1 MPARDQL
8 RIAGQK
14 ADGID
19 VMDRVKHDVELVGI
33 SQPGPHV
40 PRGLDRNVDLQI
52 SQIADEAAINDL
64 LRRRDPAGPAHLL
77 VDRRLVAHS
86 RRRGDYSAR
95 LYRVECEW
103 LLAQDVLAGAD
114 AANGEVRL
122 RGRVDGD
129 VDNRDLRIDQQLI
142 DRFVDARDTVCGRG
156 RKGSVPVQVIAA
168 DNLEDMPRIGR
179 QMRVVD
185 DTAAADQ
192 GDAVGSRTER
202 GRAIVD
208 DGESDRHRA

>member
-52 SQIADEAAINDL
+52 SQFANEATVDDL
-64 LRRRDPAGPAHLL
+64 IRGGDPAGPAHLL
-77 VDRRLVAHS
+77 VDRRLGTHS
-86 RRRGDYSAR
+86 RRRVDDSAR
-95 LYRVECEW
+95 LYWVQRERF
-103 LLAQDVLAGAD
+103 LAQDVLAGPY

-129 VDNRDLRIDQQLI
+129 VDDRDLRIDQQLI

-168 DNLEDMPRIGR
+168 DDLEALPSIGR